1 MRLSLRAR
9 VLIGAVLWTV
19 GLVLLS
25 FVIIAHV
32 FQHAPDLPFLGR
44 QGTIHYIWGSH
55 AFLIVVTSAIALTVG
70 ALQVRRGLAGI
81 TQLRTRLSD
90 VHGGRASRVQGDYV
104 PEVQPLVD
112 DLNALLEQREQA
124 VHRAVAKAGDLAH
137 GLKTPLALLALEAE
151 RASEAGQA
159 DLAAAIREQVER
171 MRRQVDY
178 HLAHAR
184 VAASGATANA
194 RSSVAECAHGLAR
207 ALPRLYADRALS
219 IEVRVDSSYAVRVP
233 REDLD
238 EMLGNLL
245 DNACKWARTRVAIEA
260 TTSAPTDVASGFSRI
275 VESGFS
281 RIAEPDSSRI
291 VESGFSRIAES
302 GFSRIVVTVD
312 DDGPGLA
319 ADMREKVLLR
329 GVRADE
335 KAAGSGLGLSIVRD
349 LAEVYGGSVSL
360 SDSPFGGLRSTLIL
374 PAAD

>member
-1 MRLSLRAR
+1 MSLSLRAR

-55 AFLIVVTSAIALTVG
+55 AALIVVTSAIALAVG

-81 TQLRTRLSD
+81 TQLRARLGD
-90 VHGGRASRVQGDYV
+90 VHTGRESRLGGEYV

-112 DLNALLEQREQA
+112 DLNALIDQREQA
-124 VHRAVAKAGDLAH
+124 VRRAVAKAGDLAH

-151 RASEAGQA
+151 RASAGGHPEV
-159 DLAAAIREQVER
+159 AAAIREQVDR
-171 MRRQVDY
+171 MRRQIDY

-184 VAASGATANA
+184 AAASGADANA
-194 RSSVAECAHGLAR
+194 RSSVAECADGLAR
-207 ALPRLYADRALS
+207 ALPRLYADRALA
-219 IEVRVDSSYAVRVP
+219 IDVRADPSHAVRVQ

-245 DNACKWARTRVAIEA
+245 DNACKWARTRVVIDSTAGAPA
-260 TTSAPTDVASGFSRI
+260 TNM
-275 VESGFS
+275 
-281 RIAEPDSSRI
+281 
-291 VESGFSRIAES
+291 ES
-302 GFSRIVVTVD
+302 GFSRIVITVD
-312 DDGPGLA
+312 DDGPGLPPE
-319 ADMREKVLLR
+319 MRDRVLLR

-335 KAAGSGLGLSIVRD
+335 KAAGSGLGLAIVRD
-349 LAEVYGGSVSL
+349 LAEVYRGSISL
-360 SDSPFGGLRSTLIL
+360 SDSRLGGLRAILTL
-374 PAAD
+374 PRAD